1 MKGSG
6 LAVTIVNACLRE
18 GRGGSPTAVLDDTA
32 LTDDERRGLPVLMGT
47 SHAVFVSEGSGHGGA
62 DASLRFFTAT
72 GELSACGHGT
82 VAALAFLAARG
93 GDGEYRSTI
102 RASGRVCTGSVAR
115 EDRQFKAVFDPGF
128 VHLCEPAASEH
139 DPVLRALGLTS
150 ETVASRTCVA
160 SLGRPRLL
168 VPVSTRSVLAALVPD
183 LDGLR
188 DACDRLGLLGC
199 CVYCAPTTEGRVAA
213 RMFAPS
219 IGVPEDVANANSTAC
234 LAAYLAREGVTDITV
249 DMGDALGVPS
259 TITAAT
265 RQSDAG
271 PLVQVGGA
279 AAIERLLRL

>member
-1 MKGSG
+1 
-6 LAVTIVNACLRE
+6 
-18 GRGGSPTAVLDDTA
+18 
-32 LTDDERRGLPVLMGT
+32 
-47 SHAVFVSEGSGHGGA
+47 
-62 DASLRFFTAT
+62 
-72 GELSACGHGT
+72 
-82 VAALAFLAARG
+82 
-93 GDGEYRSTI
+93 
-102 RASGRVCTGSVAR
+102 
-115 EDRQFKAVFDPGF
+115 
-128 VHLCEPAASEH
+128 
-139 DPVLRALGLTS
+139 LGLTS

-188 DACDRLGLLGC
+188 DACDRLGLLGY

-219 IGVPEDVANANSTAC
+219 IGVSEDVANANSTAC